1 VSGDQTE
8 LPGPRDSLGAVGRP
22 KLAQDVS
29 HVLLDRVERHH
40 QFVGAQATRPAQ
52 RAVLTLIT
60 TGDLERHIRR
70 MRHEYTRRRALVTAA
85 FADGKAQ
92 PVVPGVGKPR
102 CLFLI
107 KVLRPAFPYLL
118 LCQAVGIFAFGVS
131 WFVKGQTLIGALK
144 DPPAPV
150 TEPVVQL

>member
-1 VSGDQTE
+1 VSGDQAE

-40 QFVGAQATRPAQ
+40 QFVGAQAMRPAQ

-107 KVLRPAFPYLL
+107 KVLRPAFPYVRSPG
-118 LCQAVGIFAFGVS
+118 ARRWAFSRSGS
-131 WFVKGQTLIGALK
+131 RGS
-144 DPPAPV
+144 
-150 TEPVVQL
+150 